1 MNRRIMVLLMVA
13 LFLGGQSL
21 FAQYTL
27 PEPVFE
33 PAFVE
38 QAAPE
43 GAETAGAQSF
53 WLPDFIEVVYY
64 LWNMTPDGIGGRTPV
79 SGHSFTSVA
88 TLAAAAGSDAGGS
101 VPRSIRNNRYFVE
114 SVRLTNLAQESYE
127 SGDYDASRVYAEEAV
142 RNARLSDEYVALQL
156 KIKEVNDAIA
166 AAKAR
171 LDYAA
176 SIGAAGRYPGE
187 YGEAQNAY
195 DASLSA
201 RSVQDWDGAIAAAGR
216 VINALAYIQ
225 PPDSPGPPPSVV
237 ESTPLPAQYTVR
249 AWAVSK
255 DCLWNIAGRS
265 WAYGD
270 PAKWRL
276 IYNAN
281 RSRMPQPDNP
291 DLIHPGMVLDIPG
304 IKGEARQGM
313 WDAGRTYSPLP

>member
-1 MNRRIMVLLMVA
+1 MVLLMVA
-13 LFLGGQSL
+13 LFLGGQPL

-33 PAFVE
+33 PAAGTVAE
-38 QAAPE
+38 QPAPGG
-43 GAETAGAQSF
+43 GAAQSF
-53 WLPDFIEVVYY
+53 WLPDFAGIVYY
-64 LWNMTPDGIGGRTPV
+64 LWDTAPEGAGGAQS
-79 SGHSFTSVA
+79 SGYEFDSLAV
-88 TLAAAAGSDAGGS
+88 LAAAADSDAGGFI
-101 VPRSIRNNRYFVE
+101 PRNIRNNQYFIE

-127 SGDYDASRVYAEEAV
+127 SGDYDASTVYAEEAV
-142 RNARLSDEYVALQL
+142 RYARLSDEYVTIQL
-156 KIKEVNDAIA
+156 KIKEVNDTIA

-176 SIGAAGRYPGE
+176 SIGAAGRYPAE
-187 YGEAQNAY
+187 YDEARDAY
-195 DASLSA
+195 NASLSL
-201 RSVQDWDGAIAAAGR
+201 RSVEDWDGAIAAAGR

-225 PPDSPGPPPSVV
+225 PPADPPKPQPSVV
-237 ESTPLPAQYTVR
+237 ERESIPLPAQYTVR

-255 DCLWNIAGRS
+255 DCLWNIAGRP

-291 DLIHPGMVLDIPG
+291 DLIHPGMVLDIPS
-304 IKGEARQGM
+304 IRGELRQGM
-313 WDAGRTYSPLP
+313 WDAGRAYTPLP